1 MPKRW
6 TLSLL
11 VALLAA
17 VGLAA
22 CSDDGGGGGSG
33 GGDDGDP
40 LVIYSGRSENL
51 VRPILERF
59 EEETGV
65 DIEVRYGDTAELAAA
80 ILEEGD
86 NTRADV
92 FFSQDA
98 GALAALANRDL
109 LAALRPA
116 DLETVPE
123 RFRDPE
129 GHWTGVTGRARVIAY
144 STERVQEADIPE
156 DIFELTDPKW
166 NGKVG
171 LPPTNASFIAFVSA
185 LTEQY
190 GADRTKTFLTDLKA
204 NGLKTY
210 DNNIVTIE
218 AVADGEI
225 DLGLVNHYYLY
236 SEFEERPD
244 LPVKNFF
251 PGQEDGGPGT
261 FVNVAGIG
269 ILEGTSKRADADRLV
284 EYLLGQTAQEYFSE
298 ETTEYP
304 LRAGVPASRE
314 LPPLDGIRTIEV
326 PLHELGKDLEAS
338 LDLINEVGLT

>member
-6 TLSLL
+6 ILPFL

-17 VGLAA
+17 AGLGA
-22 CSDDGGGGGSG
+22 CSS
-33 GGDDGDP
+33 GDDDK
-40 LVIYSGRSENL
+40 LVVYSGRSENL

-86 NTRADV
+86 NTRADL

-109 LAALRPA
+109 LAELRAA
-116 DLETVPE
+116 DLEIVPE
-123 RFRDPE
+123 RFRDPD
-129 GHWTGVTGRARVIAY
+129 GRWTGVSGRARVIAY
-144 STERVQEADIPE
+144 STERVPEADLPD

-166 NGKVG
+166 AGKVG

-190 GADRTKTFLTDLKA
+190 GAERTEQFLTDLKA

-218 AVADGEI
+218 AIADGEI

-244 LPVKNFF
+244 LPVANFF
-251 PGQEDGGPGT
+251 PGQRTGGAGT

-269 ILEGTSKRADADRLV
+269 ILDGTSKRESADRLV
-284 EYLLGQTAQEYFSE
+284 AYLLGQTAQEYFSE

-304 LRAGVPASRE
+304 LREGVAASDQLPA
-314 LPPLDGIRTIEV
+314 LDSIRTIEV
-326 PLHELGKDLEAS
+326 PLSDLGKDLEAS